1 MRRYIIIV
9 SLGDRKVIMI
19 LESPPVD
26 ENNMWDISESLSNQW
41 LASSTKYPPP
51 QYDII
56 TGAWADQSTV
66 QKSVGQ
72 HWNWDSAK
80 TVPLSA

>member
-9 SLGDRKVIMI
+9 SPRNRKVIMI

-26 ENNMWDISESLSNQW
+26 ENNMWDISESLSIQW
-41 LASSTKYPPP
+41 LESSTKYPSP

-56 TGAWADQSTV
+56 TGAWADQSTA

-72 HWNWDSAK
+72 YWDWESAPII
-80 TVPLSA
+80 PLSV